1 MTANAETSSSKWRAY
16 VRIAGLAGLFLAYL
30 PPHLLS
36 KWLLGGSPWPP
47 RFLAAAAR
55 ISGARVRVE
64 GKPLAPHTLAI
75 ANHTSWLDILVLG
88 GATGTAFVSKA
99 EVERTALI
107 GWLADQNHTLY
118 IDRAERAD
126 AHGQVRRISDRLS
139 QSQPLTVFPEGT
151 TGDGKALLHFRSTL
165 LDAVAPP
172 LFPGISVRPVAIDYG
187 AQRAAIGWSGGE
199 AGKANVLKILGR
211 RGSFEV
217 VVRLLPPLPPH
228 DDRKALARTARAA
241 IEAALTASTPA
252 ELGL

>member
-75 ANHTSWLDILVLG
+75 ANHTSWLD
-88 GATGTAFVSKA
+88 
-99 EVERTALI
+99 
-107 GWLADQNHTLY
+107 

-211 RGSFEV
+211 RGSFKV

-228 DDRKALARTARAA
+228 DDRKALARTARSA
-241 IEAALTASTPA
+241 IEAALTASTRA